1 MKCKHNLLT
10 IKRKYKGMNIFKVT
24 CTKCGLCSI
33 WAETK
38 ELAKEFF
45 NSGDKEVVRLKDKEC
60 F

>member
-10 IKRKYKGMNIFKVT
+10 IKRKYKGMNIFKAT
-24 CTKCGLCSI
+24 CTECGLCSI
-33 WAETK
+33 WAETE

-45 NSGDKEVVRLKDKEC
+45 NSGDKEVVRFKDKEC